1 MLRILYEKKEG
12 ENKTL
17 LDRHKVCACMTVA
30 IIKVRLI
37 SGDIQTDK
45 DFTLSSASRVNEQL
59 AFMSAWELFLGFIRL
74 HKEETNKNYKLP
86 DTYHNESF
94 LDTIT
99 RSLFMA
105 NQLNSLSTPL
115 IANIF
120 FLLEKYF
127 EVEEQKSI
135 KNELDVKK

>member
-45 DFTLSSASRVNEQL
+45 DFTLSSASRVN
-59 AFMSAWELFLGFIRL
+59 G
-74 HKEETNKNYKLP
+74 N
-86 DTYHNESF
+86 
-94 LDTIT
+94 
-99 RSLFMA
+99 
-105 NQLNSLSTPL
+105 
-115 IANIF
+115 
-120 FLLEKYF
+120 
-127 EVEEQKSI
+127 
-135 KNELDVKK
+135 